1 MRGVVSAPAQ
11 FVREEPSRMTPRPH
25 DLPFDG
31 PTPDAATAEWQATSA
46 AAAVLEADT
55 AEFGRSAVHDPDAAG
70 AERSAGD
77 SPEPRREG
85 QRDTWSDIDWP
96 VLLWIGGIHLAALAA
111 PFYFT
116 WSGFAICMA
125 LYWVTGGL
133 GVCLGY
139 HRLLTHGSFLTYP
152 PVRWMFAFLGGI
164 SGEGSAIDWVANHRK
179 HHAFSDQDGDPHSP
193 RDGGLWSHVLWLFPR
208 HEPAELAAHI
218 RRWAPDLERDPGIRF
233 LHRTFLLWHFLI
245 GAALLAGGWTLYGR
259 NVGISWLL
267 WGLAMRMVIVFHVT
281 WFVNSATHIWGYRNY
296 ETTDDSRNLWW
307 VGLLAFG
314 EGWHNNHHAYQRMA
328 RHGHRWW
335 EVDVTYWCILVL
347 ERLGLAWNVVHTPAG
362 PGRGRRPVGGGSG
375 GGNGQSCNSQPT
387 R

>member
-1 MRGVVSAPAQ
+1 
-11 FVREEPSRMTPRPH
+11 MTPPE
-25 DLPFDG
+25 DLPVADIPSDVSG
-31 PTPDAATAEWQATSA
+31 AEAWQGT
-46 AAAVLEADT
+46 AAAVIDGEEN
-55 AEFGRSAVHDPDAAG
+55 EFGKSALHDPTVAHAHPVAG
-70 AERSAGD
+70 ERL
-77 SPEPRREG
+77 EPRREG
-85 QRDTWSDIDWP
+85 ARERWSDLDWP
-96 VLLWIGGIHLAALAA
+96 VVIWIGGIHLAALAA

-152 PVRWMFAFLGGI
+152 PVRFLFAFLGGI
-164 SGEGSAIDWVANHRK
+164 SGEGSALDWVANHRK
-179 HHAFSDQDGDPHSP
+179 HHAFSDQEGDPHSP

-208 HEPAELAAHI
+208 HSAQELAAHL
-218 RRWAPDLERDPGIRF
+218 RRWAPDLERDPGILF

-245 GAALLAGGWTLYGR
+245 GAALLAGGWALYGR
-259 NVGISWLL
+259 DVGISWLL
-267 WGLAMRMVIVFHVT
+267 WGLAVRMVIVFHVT

-335 EVDVTYWCILVL
+335 EIDVTYWAILAL
-347 ERLGLAWNVVHTPAG
+347 ERFGLAWNVVHTPAG
-362 PGRGRRPVGGGSG
+362 PARGRKQPTRRAVD
-375 GGNGQSCNSQPT
+375 GNDGQSCNSGPG